1 MVKYSIKIFARIRP
15 TKKTIGVRITW
26 IFIIIFI
33 ISLLKVYEIGEEKDT
48 TPSLSFIVPRLESSG
63 LVNNKREVFSFRL
76 IIIWA
81 VTRVIISHDRFN
93 KIFNQQ
99 SKQDEVFEQV
109 AQPVINKLVQVW

>member
-33 ISLLKVYEIGEEKDT
+33 ISLKVYEIGEEKDS
-48 TPSLSFIVPRLESSG
+48 TPSLSFIIPRLESSG

-81 VTRVIISHDRFN
+81 VTRVIISHYRFN

-109 AQPVINKLVQVW
+109 AQPVINKLV